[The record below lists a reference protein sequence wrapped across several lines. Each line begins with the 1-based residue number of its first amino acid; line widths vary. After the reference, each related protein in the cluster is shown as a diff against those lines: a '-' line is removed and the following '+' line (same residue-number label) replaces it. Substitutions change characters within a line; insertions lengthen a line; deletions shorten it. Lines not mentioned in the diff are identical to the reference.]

1 MAEPRG
7 RQRSIINLIFE
18 ISRVFR
24 ALWGPFVSGSDI
36 NLSDNVLGNAVSEAE
51 SHIAFADTRFNGK
64 NAEKN
69 AEIIGPHSRIK
80 MARDYILFIFCIL
93 REQYK
98 YIVSLIFDSLSPV
111 SFVSPPAKT
120 SL

>member
-1 MAEPRG
+1 M
-7 RQRSIINLIFE
+7 
-18 ISRVFR
+18 FR

-69 AEIIGPHSRIK
+69 AKIIGSHSRIK
-80 MARDYILFIFCIL
+80 TARLYFVRILYFAG
-93 REQYK
+93 EQYK
-98 YIVSLIFDSLSPV
+98 YIVSLISDSLALFIPFCLSCRV
-111 SFVSPPAKT
+111 ARKRRCYDDKAKLRT
-120 SL
+120 E

>member
-1 MAEPRG
+1 M
-7 RQRSIINLIFE
+7 
-18 ISRVFR
+18 FR

-69 AEIIGPHSRIK
+69 AEIIGPAFAYKNSEIT
-80 MARDYILFIFCIL
+80 FCS
-93 REQYK
+93 Y
-98 YIVSLIFDSLSPV
+98 
-111 SFVSPPAKT
+111 FVFCAS
-120 SL
+120 SINISYL

>member
-1 MAEPRG
+1 M
-7 RQRSIINLIFE
+7 
-18 ISRVFR
+18 FR

-80 MARDYILFIFCIL
+80 IARLHCSYFVFCASGINISYL
-93 REQYK
+93 
-98 YIVSLIFDSLSPV
+98 
-111 SFVSPPAKT
+111 
-120 SL
+120 

>member
-1 MAEPRG
+1 M
-7 RQRSIINLIFE
+7 
-18 ISRVFR
+18 FR

-36 NLSDNVLGNAVSEAE
+36 NLSDNALGNAVSEAE
-51 SHIAFADTRFNGK
+51 SHIAFADTWFNGK

-80 MARDYILFIFCIL
+80 MARLHFVHILYFA

-98 YIVSLIFDSLSPV
+98 YIVYL
-111 SFVSPPAKT
+111 
-120 SL
+120 